1 MMDALWAV
9 PEWAPSDESH
19 LLGSLS
25 VVTKISYGTGSVTYS
40 TFDDASTDVL
50 RLDFVPETVMA
61 DGRPLRELHELSA
74 SGYTFDP
81 PSRVLRIRHD
91 HARNIDVRGKSG
103 GVVPALVTFDDPHLA
118 AGTLLNGGYPSSQI
132 DWGNSVWKIAPPGG
146 QFATFHVV
154 LAGPSA
160 RTAKLKFSWPRIF
173 VGIDVCNDGREDA
186 AITIRSPE
194 QQEQTVTLHAGELRR
209 IRTAWIKPSLTVE
222 FEFHNPG
229 GLRFDNLA
237 YAQP

>member
-1 MMDALWAV
+1 M
-9 PEWAPSDESH
+9 
-19 LLGSLS
+19 
-25 VVTKISYGTGSVTYS
+25 GSVTYS

-50 RLDFVPETVMA
+50 RLDFVPETVLA

-74 SGYTFDP
+74 SGYTFDSS
-81 PSRVLRIRHD
+81 SRVLRIRHD
-91 HARNIDVRGKSG
+91 EARNIDIRGKSG

-118 AGTLLNGGYPSSQI
+118 ADALLSGGYPSSQI
-132 DWGNSVWKIAPPGG
+132 DWGSGVWKIAPPGG
-146 QFATFHVV
+146 QFATFHVL
-154 LAGPSA
+154 LADPSA
-160 RTAKLKFSWPRIF
+160 RRAKLKFSSPRIF
-173 VGIDVCNDGREDA
+173 VGIDVCNDGAEDA
-186 AITIRSPE
+186 AITIRSQ